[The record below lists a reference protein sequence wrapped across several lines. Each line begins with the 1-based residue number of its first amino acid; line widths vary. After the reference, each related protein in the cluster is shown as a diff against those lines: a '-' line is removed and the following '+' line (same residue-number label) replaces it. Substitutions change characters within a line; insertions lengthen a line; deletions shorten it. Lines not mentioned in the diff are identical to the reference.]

1 MNPKEKTLVIPLAVR
16 ADVAAKMLGIGRTSL
31 HHLMKS
37 GKIPY
42 TKLNRAVLFRISDL
56 DNYLQL
62 PAEINSD
69 PEGPSV
75 VFNILERM
83 SNNG

>member
-1 MNPKEKTLVIPLAVR
+1 MKPQDKSSVTPIAVR
-16 ADVAAKMLGIGRTSL
+16 ADAAAKMLGIGRTSL

-56 DNYLQL
+56 DNLLQ
-62 PAEINSD
+62 PPPGINSD
-69 PEGPSV
+69 PEVPGVDLNS
-75 VFNILERM
+75 LERK

>member
-1 MNPKEKTLVIPLAVR
+1 MNPKEKPAVTPLAVR

-42 TKLNRAVLFRISDL
+42 TKVNRAVLFRISDL
-56 DNYLQL
+56 DDFLKT
-62 PAEINSD
+62 PARIK
-69 PEGPSV
+69 EGIESTDS
-75 VFNILERM
+75 ILNTSERIP
-83 SNNG
+83 NNG